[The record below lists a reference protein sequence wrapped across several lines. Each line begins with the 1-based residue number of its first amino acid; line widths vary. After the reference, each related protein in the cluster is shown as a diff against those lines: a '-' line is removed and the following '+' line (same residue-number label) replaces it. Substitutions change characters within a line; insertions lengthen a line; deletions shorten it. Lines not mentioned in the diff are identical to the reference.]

1 MQTNLQCLGTCVA
14 RSGEISPSG
23 FSERKECL
31 NGAGVHPAAA
41 FMHERAIQTLMTGG
55 IAERSVQSVAKNDR
69 LIKDQRVIQYRKRLR
84 QCLTI
89 KPFVKVDKVL
99 DWNNGRFL
107 VVLAFMRQ

>member
-1 MQTNLQCLGTCVA
+1 M
-14 RSGEISPSG
+14 
-23 FSERKECL
+23 ERL
-31 NGAGVHPAAA
+31 NGADVHPAAA

-55 IAERSVQSVAKNDR
+55 IAEQSVQSVAKNDR
-69 LIKDQRVIQYRKRLR
+69 LIKDQRVIQYHKRLR
-84 QCLTI
+84 ECLTI